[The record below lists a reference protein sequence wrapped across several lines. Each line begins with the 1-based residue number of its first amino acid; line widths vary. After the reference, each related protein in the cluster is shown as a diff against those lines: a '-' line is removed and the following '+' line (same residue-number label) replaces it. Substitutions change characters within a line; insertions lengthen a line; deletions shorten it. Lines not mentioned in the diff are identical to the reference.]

1 MEGREDGWEG
11 EERRFKTL
19 EKELIVFPVKEGYI
33 WTTHNPRRLSHTQT
47 GSHPIRFPLPFSS
60 LSPLF
65 SQASLSAY

>member
-33 WTTHNPRRLSHTQT
+33 WTTHNPRRLAHTNRIP
-47 GSHPIRFPLPFSS
+47 SD
-60 LSPLF
+60 
-65 SQASLSAY
+65 